1 MVCCYLFFLWG
12 QRKRVDIYVL
22 LRVILLVRYPVLT
35 HQDHFVFYKN
45 VIQFI
50 RSMLSQIHTSVMKK
64 KKKGYLS
71 AFESL
76 I

>member
-1 MVCCYLFFLWG
+1 MSLDVLWNLCFLWCSVIYFFVGGG

-50 RSMLSQIHTSVMKK
+50 RSMYPRFI
-64 KKKGYLS
+64 YL
-71 AFESL
+71 
-76 I
+76 